1 MDEFIEVRG
10 AREHNLKNLS
20 LKIPRNK
27 VTVIT
32 GLSGS
37 GKSSLAF
44 DTIYAEGQRRY
55 LESLSSYAKQFLE
68 KLKKPDVDHISGLS
82 PAIAIEQRSVTHN
95 PRSTV
100 ATVTEIYDYLRLLFA
115 KVGIPH
121 CPSCHEILRSQSREE
136 LFKDL
141 LERFAG
147 HEVQVLAPLVRG
159 RKGEFQKLFQD
170 SLKKGFDRA
179 RIDGSV
185 RLIKQNMKLRKSVHH
200 DIEIVIDELT
210 PLKGE
215 DRPNS
220 PSKDSKA
227 NWTGPGNSLSEENS
241 PNTVQIPHG
250 GNWGN
255 PDYHNGK
262 ENKSQDR
269 CQDRRFRN
277 SFACALDFTKGHIAI
292 LEKKSEGE
300 GVLHFFS
307 TTKTCAKCQISLP
320 DLAPNM
326 FSFNSPYGACSK
338 CKGLGKL
345 SQIFTQGVIVAPQKP
360 LMSALN
366 KDVFFSFNKY
376 FFEDLLHDLTE
387 KYNFEWDT
395 PYQDWPEEAKEVF
408 FLGDGDIAG
417 LVEEWER
424 LFHETN
430 SEEVRAKV
438 RKFLREEICPECAG
452 KRLRKESL
460 NVLIEGK
467 NIAEI
472 TALSVDEAVPFFKS
486 LFFQGVQKVIAEPI
500 LREVRERLS
509 FLLNIGL
516 GYMTL
521 DRTVATLAGGELQ
534 RIRLAAQIG
543 LGLTGVLYVL
553 DEPSIGLHPR
563 DNGKLLDSLEKLRDL
578 KNTVLVVEHDE
589 ETIRRADHVIDLGPG
604 AGIGGGEIVAQGK
617 LAEMKECP
625 RSLTLKYLSGELSIE
640 VPKERKDART
650 ALELTVKGCRE
661 HNLKNIDV
669 TFPLGLFVCVTGV
682 SGSGKSTLV
691 HDILYKELHNR
702 IFKTE
707 YKVGQFGTLEGAD
720 HIDKIIEID
729 QAPIGRTPR
738 SNPATYTDIFGFIRK
753 LYSDIELSK
762 LRRYSQARFS
772 FNLKGGRC
780 ENCRG
785 AGSEKLEMSFMPDLF
800 VVCESCRGKRYNE
813 PTLEVRYQGKNIAE
827 VLDLSVR
834 EAIDFFAK
842 LSMIRE
848 RLEVLEAVGLGY
860 LKLGQSSTTL
870 SGGEAQRIKIASE
883 LIKKATGKT
892 LYLLD
897 EPTTGLHFGDIQHL
911 LKSLFDL
918 RSQGNT
924 VVVIEHNLDVIKMAD
939 YVIDL
944 GPDGGKD
951 GGRIVVCGSPE
962 EVAGV
967 PGSYTGQFLRKVL
980 GMEPE

>member
-1 MDEFIEVRG
+1 MKEFIEIRG

-20 LKIPRNK
+20 LKIPRNEF
-27 VTVIT
+27 VVIT

-115 KVGIPH
+115 KTGTPH
-121 CPSCHEILRSQSREE
+121 CPVCHEPLQSQTREE
-136 LFKDL
+136 LCKDL
-141 LERFAG
+141 LARFAG
-147 HEVQVLAPLVRG
+147 REVQVLAPLVRG

-170 SLKKGFDRA
+170 ALKKGHDRA
-179 RIDGSV
+179 RIDGSEK
-185 RLIKQNMKLRKSVHH
+185 LIKQDMKLRKSVRH
-200 DIEIVIDELT
+200 DIEIIIDELT
-210 PLKGE
+210 P
-215 DRPNS
+215 R
-220 PSKDSKA
+220 KD
-227 NWTGPGNSLSEENS
+227 E
-241 PNTVQIPHG
+241 
-250 GNWGN
+250 
-255 PDYHNGK
+255 GK
-262 ENKSQDR
+262 
-269 CQDRRFRN
+269 RFR
-277 SFACALDFTKGHIAI
+277 SSLIAALDLTKGHVAVF
-292 LEKKSEGE
+292 ETAGKAGE
-300 GVLHFFS
+300 PHFFS
-307 TTKTCAKCQISLP
+307 TTKTCAQCQISLP
-320 DLAPNM
+320 DLTPNM
-326 FSFNSPYGACSK
+326 FSFNSPYGACPK

-345 SQIFTQGVIVAPQKP
+345 SQIFTKGVISSPQKP

-376 FFEDLLHDLTE
+376 FFEDLLHELTE
-387 KYNFEWDT
+387 KYNFDWDT

-408 FLGDGDIAG
+408 FLGDGDISG

-460 NVLIEGK
+460 GVLIAGK
-467 NIAEI
+467 NIAEV
-472 TALSVDEAVPFFKS
+472 TALPVDEAVPFFQG
-486 LFFQGVQKVIAEPI
+486 LRFQNTQEVIAAPI

-516 GYMTL
+516 GYLAL

-563 DNGKLLDSLEKLRDL
+563 DNDKLLDALEKLRDL

-604 AGIGGGEIVAQGK
+604 AGIEGGEIVAQGAPSDLK
-617 LAEMKECP
+617 FEISNYPK
-625 RSLTLKYLSGELSIE
+625 SLTLKYLSGELSIA
-640 VPKERKDART
+640 VPKERKGSRNASK
-650 ALELTVKGCRE
+650 LTVKGCRE
-661 HNLKNIDV
+661 HNLKNIDAA
-669 TFPLGLFVCVTGV
+669 FPLGLFICVTGV

-702 IFKTE
+702 IWKTE
-707 YKVGQFGTLEGAD
+707 YKVGAFAALEGAD
-720 HIDKIIEID
+720 RIDKIIEID

-753 LYSDIELSK
+753 LFSDMELSK
-762 LRRYSQARFS
+762 LRRYGQSRFS

-780 ENCRG
+780 EQCRG

-827 VLDLSVR
+827 VLDFSVR
-834 EAIDFFAK
+834 EAIVFFSK
-842 LSMIRE
+842 LSVIRE
-848 RLEVLEAVGLGY
+848 RLEILEKVGLGY
-860 LKLGQSSTTL
+860 VKLGQSSTTL
-870 SGGEAQRIKIASE
+870 SGGEAQRIKIAAE
-883 LIKKATGKT
+883 LIKKATGRT

-911 LKSLFDL
+911 LKALFDL
-918 RSQGNT
+918 RDQGNT

-939 YVIDL
+939 HVIDL
-944 GPDGGKD
+944 GPEGGKD
-951 GGRIVVCGSPE
+951 GGRIVACGSPE
-962 EVAGV
+962 EVARV
-967 PGSYTGQFLRKVL
+967 PGSYTGQFLRKAL
-980 GMEPE
+980 GIEAG